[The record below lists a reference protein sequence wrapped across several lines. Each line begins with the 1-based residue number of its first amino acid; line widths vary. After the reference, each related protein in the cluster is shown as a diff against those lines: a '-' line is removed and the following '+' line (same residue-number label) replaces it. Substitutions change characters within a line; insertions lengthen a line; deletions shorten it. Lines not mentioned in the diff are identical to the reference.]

1 MDKQRLWLQ
10 TGFFL
15 ALVWAGVAAVMWW
28 TEDAVFTPEKTLVLM
43 NEAPW
48 HENPRLSVRV
58 RGEHLDKV
66 IASVT
71 KLDFSQRESMRE
83 DGAETVE
90 RFMTSLT
97 DDEKNEYVA
106 RVVEQTFVAVMRGI
120 DKLPAEERR
129 RITGAIQRDMKKREQ
144 KSPEM
149 QMLVDQSPADFEKT
163 LLKDAGT
170 FFKQAPLSMKLDM
183 APLLEGM
190 QARMLMLRR

>member
-1 MDKQRLWLQ
+1 
-10 TGFFL
+10 
-15 ALVWAGVAAVMWW
+15 
-28 TEDAVFTPEKTLVLM
+28 
-43 NEAPW
+43 
-48 HENPRLSVRV
+48 VRV
-58 RGEHLDKV
+58 RGEHLDQV

>member
-28 TEDAVFTPEKTLVLM
+28 TEDAVFTPEKTLALM

-48 HENPRLSVRV
+48 YENPRLSVRV
-58 RGEHLDKV
+58 RGEHLDQV

>member
-10 TGFFL
+10 TGFVL

-28 TEDAVFTPEKTLVLM
+28 TEDAVFTPEKTLALM

-48 HENPRLSVRV
+48 YENPRLSVRV
-58 RGEHLDKV
+58 RGEHLDQV